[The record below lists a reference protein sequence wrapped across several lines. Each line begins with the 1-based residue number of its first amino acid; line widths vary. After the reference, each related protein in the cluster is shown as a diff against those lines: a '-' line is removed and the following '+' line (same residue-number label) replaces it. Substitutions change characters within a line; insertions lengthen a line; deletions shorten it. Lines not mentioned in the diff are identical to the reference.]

1 MPENQS
7 LLEQL
12 EQMLH
17 WKKSKKY
24 YAEKLGITEAE
35 VDELLADIR
44 KREVTEMDAEIGN
57 YISELEDQV
66 VKWLEDVNKG
76 TGEVVFNSKDEI
88 RVLMSLLRSV
98 R

>member
-12 EQMLH
+12 EEMLH
-17 WKKSKKY
+17 WKKSKKF

-35 VDELLADIR
+35 VDELLKEAKNR
-44 KREVTEMDAEIGN
+44 QKAQEDAEIGV
-57 YISELEDQV
+57 YISELEEAV
-66 VKWLEDVNKG
+66 VRFEEDLTKG

-88 RVLMSLLRSV
+88 RSLEI
-98 R
+98 